1 VLSVLDPGSRSMVRR
16 RLTLLLV
23 VLLTTLP
30 TAAIALRADR
40 PAAEHHVDS
49 RENQVWIS
57 ALRESQFSIVPH
69 VAVHADCELSEPPEA
84 LATPDPLVQLSKAG
98 ARITV
103 SFIVGTDGRVHSL
116 FILEGDDPAED
127 GTVLKAVRSW
137 RYRPAKCNG
146 VPIDAEARIQFR
158 IR

>member
-1 VLSVLDPGSRSMVRR
+1 MARH
-16 RLTLLLV
+16 RLPILTLV
-23 VLLTTLP
+23 VLFATLSSAS
-30 TAAIALRADR
+30 TLLHAGRAAGHD
-40 PAAEHHVDS
+40 VDT

-69 VAVHADCELSEPPEA
+69 VATHASCEVSEPPEA
-84 LATPDPLVQLSKAG
+84 LATPDPLVDVSKAG

-116 FILEGDDPAED
+116 FILEGDNPAED

-158 IR
+158 RR